1 MYKKNFECY
10 TPLCQTFSRTSI
22 KSGGLEGKSRLRKGT
37 GERLPEADLYKQSI
51 ARVIAETSQREDPVL
66 TRIIFQ
72 YLGWATFWLVVGT
85 LAGGL
90 VALKFRF
97 PDFLDAPFLSF
108 GRLRAVHTN
117 TVFWGWTSL
126 AMMGLALYAVPR
138 ASKTEL
144 YSIRLAKTALWIW
157 NVMVLAGILALASGI
172 NNGNQEYRE
181 YVWPLF
187 LLFAATLILHLINF
201 YNTVVRRKMKEIYIS
216 NWYILSAF
224 LWTLVLGTIAY
235 LPWYQHGLGQTV
247 IQGYYMHNGV
257 GMWFTPLAVGLTY
270 YFLPL
275 FLNRPIYSYALG
287 VLGFWTQLV
296 FYTLIGTHHYIFS
309 PIPWLLQTIAILFSA
324 GMMVP
329 VWAGTGN
336 FLLTMKGMGGL
347 IRRSYSLPFLL
358 VGIVS
363 YGIAS
368 AQGTAEAFRTANL
381 YWHLTGY
388 TVGHAHF
395 TMYGFVAFLIWGGI
409 YGLLPRLTGKEPPV
423 KAVGVHFWMST
434 VGLAIYVVAL
444 SIGGTIQGLQW
455 IAQNPFIQSVTAMAP
470 YWLWRAVGGMLMILG
485 HLVFAYNLFHMRPAA
500 KAARALEAGGQ
511 A

>member
-1 MYKKNFECY
+1 MAR
-10 TPLCQTFSRTSI
+10 QTVR
-22 KSGGLEGKSRLRKGT
+22 RA
-37 GERLPEADLYKQSI
+37 PEADLYKQSV
-51 ARVIAETSQREDPVL
+51 ARLIAETSAREDPVL
-66 TRIIFQ
+66 TRILFQ
-72 YLGWATFWLVVGT
+72 YLGWAAFWLVVGT
-85 LAGGL
+85 LAGGI

-97 PDFLDAPFLSF
+97 PDFLDLPFLSF
-108 GRLRAVHTN
+108 GRLRAIHTN

-144 YSIRLAKTALWIW
+144 YSVKLAKIALWLW
-157 NVMVLAGILALASGI
+157 NVMVLMGTLALASGI

-181 YVWPLF
+181 YVWPLA
-187 LLFAATLILHLINF
+187 LLFAASLLLHVINF
-201 YNTVVRRKMKEIYIS
+201 YNTIARRKMKEIYIS

-224 LWTLVLGTIAY
+224 LWTLVLATIAY
-235 LPWYQHGLGQTV
+235 LPWYQRGLGQTI
-247 IQGYYMHNGV
+247 IQGYYMHQGV
-257 GMWFTPLAVGLTY
+257 GMWFTPTVVGLTY

-296 FYTLIGTHHYIFS
+296 FYTIIGTHHFIFS
-309 PIPWLLQTIAILFSA
+309 PIPWLLQTIAIVFSV

-336 FLLTMKGMGGL
+336 FLLTMKGIGGL
-347 IRRSYSLPFLL
+347 IRRSYSLPFIL
-358 VGIVS
+358 VGVIS
-363 YGIAS
+363 YGLAS
-368 AQGTAEAFRTANL
+368 TQGTLEAFRTANL
-381 YWHLTGY
+381 TWHFTNF

-434 VGLAIYVVAL
+434 VGMAIYVASL
-444 SIGGTIQGLQW
+444 SVGGTLQGLLW
-455 IAQNPFIQSVTAMAP
+455 SAQKPFLESVVAMAP
-470 YWLWRAVGGMLMILG
+470 HWLWRAVGGMLMILG
-485 HLVFAYNLFHMRPAA
+485 HLVFAYNLYHMRPAA
-500 KAARALEAGGQ
+500 RSTVEARSGREQ
-511 A
+511 